1 MSNGMRVD
9 LSALDEVI
17 RRLWRLL
24 DDMDKAGTTS
34 RYDTEIPA
42 NAFGQVTD
50 ESCRFKEAE
59 ALHRAQSEMKTKIE
73 GIIKNLHGLI
83 DDFSTKTSKVRDR
96 YNDEEHEIKKGVG
109 GDSGGSPSSNPM
121 ASK

>member
-17 RRLWRLL
+17 RRLWTLL
-24 DDMDKAGTTS
+24 DDMDKAGKTS
-34 RYDTEIPA
+34 KYETEIPP
-42 NAFGQVTD
+42 NAFGQVTE
-50 ESCRFKEAE
+50 ESCQFVEAVE
-59 ALHRAQSEMKTKIE
+59 LHAAQKEMKIKIE
-73 GIIKNLHGLI
+73 KMIKDLHELI

-96 YNDEEHEIKKGVG
+96 YNDEEHEIKRSVG
-109 GDSGGSPSSNPM
+109 SGSGGSTKNDL

>member
-34 RYDTEIPA
+34 KYNTEIPMD
-42 NAFGQVTD
+42 AFGQVSGK
-50 ESCRFKEAE
+50 SCVFEEAAE
-59 ALHRAQSEMKTKIE
+59 LHAAHREMKTKIE
-73 GIIKNLHGLI
+73 TIIEKLHGLI

-96 YNDEEHEIKKGVG
+96 YNDEEHEIKRGMG
-109 GDSGGSPSSNPM
+109 GDSGGPKKGQL

>member
-34 RYDTEIPA
+34 KYDTEIPID
-42 NAFGQVTD
+42 AFGQA
-50 ESCRFKEAE
+50 CYFREA
-59 ALHRAQSEMKTKIE
+59 ADLHAAQGDMKIRIE
-73 GIIKNLHGLI
+73 KIIKQLHLLI
-83 DDFSTKTSKVRDR
+83 DDFSTKTSQVRDK
-96 YNDEEHEIKKGVG
+96 YNDKEHEIKTSVG
-109 GDSGGSPSSNPM
+109 GDSGGSTKK
-121 ASK
+121 ALK

>member
-24 DDMDKAGTTS
+24 DDMEKAGNTS
-34 RYDTEIPA
+34 KYETEIPA
-42 NAFGQVTD
+42 NAFGQVSGD
-50 ESCRFKEAE
+50 SCVFVEAAE
-59 ALHRAQSEMKTKIE
+59 LHAAHGDMKAKIE

-83 DDFSTKTSKVRDR
+83 DDFGTKTSKVRDR
-96 YNDEEHEIKKGVG
+96 YNNGEHEIKHGMG
-109 GDSGGSPSSNPM
+109 GDSGGSTKGQL
-121 ASK
+121 AS

>member
-34 RYDTEIPA
+34 KYDTEIPI
-42 NAFGQVTD
+42 NAFGQASGD
-50 ESCRFKEAE
+50 SCVFLEAKD
-59 ALHRAQSEMKTKIE
+59 LHGSQSEMKAHIE
-73 GIIKNLHGLI
+73 GIIRRLHGLI

-109 GDSGGSPSSNPM
+109 GDSGGSTNNPM
-121 ASK
+121 ASR

>member
-34 RYDTEIPA
+34 KYSTEIPA
-42 NAFGQVTD
+42 NAFGQATGD
-50 ESCRFKEAE
+50 SCVFHEAAE
-59 ALHRAQSEMKTKIE
+59 LHAAHREMKTKIE
-73 GIIKNLHGLI
+73 AIIEKLHGLI
-83 DDFSTKTSKVRDR
+83 DDFSTKTSQVRDR
-96 YNDEEHEIKKGVG
+96 YNNKEHEIKHGMG
-109 GDSGGSPSSNPM
+109 GDSGGSTKGKL
-121 ASK
+121 AS

>member
-24 DDMDKAGTTS
+24 DDMDKAGNS
-34 RYDTEIPA
+34 SKYDTHIPED
-42 NAFGQVTD
+42 AFGQVSD
-50 ESCRFKEAE
+50 GSCRFLEAQDLKAAE
-59 ALHRAQSEMKTKIE
+59 SEMKIKIE
-73 GIIKNLHGLI
+73 EMIKKLHELI

-96 YNDEEHEIKKGVG
+96 YNDEEHEIKRSVG
-109 GDSGGSPSSNPM
+109 GSGGSTNDAM
-121 ASK
+121 V

>member
-24 DDMDKAGTTS
+24 DDMDKAGNS
-34 RYDTEIPA
+34 SKYDTHIPA
-42 NAFGQVTD
+42 DAFGQVSD
-50 ESCRFKEAE
+50 GSCRFLEAQDLKAAE
-59 ALHRAQSEMKTKIE
+59 SEMKIKIE
-73 GIIKNLHGLI
+73 EMIKKLHDLI

-96 YNDEEHEIKKGVG
+96 YNDEEQEIKHSVG
-109 GDSGGSPSSNPM
+109 GGSGGSTNDAM
-121 ASK
+121 V

>member
-17 RRLWRLL
+17 RRLWTLL

-34 RYDTEIPA
+34 KYDTEIPP
-42 NAFGQVTD
+42 NAFGQAT
-50 ESCRFKEAE
+50 EQSCLFHEAK
-59 ALHRAQSEMKTKIE
+59 ALHGAQSEMKAKIE
-73 GIIKNLHGLI
+73 KIIENLHGLV

-96 YNDEEHEIKKGVG
+96 YNNEEHEIKQSVG
-109 GDSGGSPSSNPM
+109 GSSGGSANNPM
-121 ASK
+121 ADK